1 MISSTILDTTP
12 IHFAQYANASPD
24 EQCCKGSHCHHG
36 CRAKREDEME
46 LINNVT
52 LSRALRLCGKS
63 ILLGSA
69 SIMAAGAAHAQS
81 APQADAAASAGSGYG
96 DIVVTAR
103 RREESIQ
110 RVPVAVTAVTSEQ
123 IAERGIQTTED
134 LQKLVPGVIFSGAG
148 GSESPTFFIRGQ
160 GRDVIGAALPSVIT
174 YFNEVPLNARGST
187 IPTFDVANVQVL
199 KGPQGTL
206 FGRNTT
212 GGAVLYYSQKPTYDF
227 GGYAQATLG
236 DYSWHALEGAVNVPL
251 IADKLAVRV
260 AGQYTSRAGYTKD
273 MTGNRDPDNLNNHA
287 FRVSV
292 LAEPVEGLKNTTVFD
307 YYWSRTNSTAVQA
320 LGFSPVITNNFGN
333 YSNFIGY
340 LAHVAL
346 APVLNPAQQQ
356 ALVDGFACT
365 TSIDCNVDQQVAR
378 QLAAGPRKTW
388 SNPNYQPENYSRVWG
403 ITNTT
408 EFDLGGVS
416 VKNIFGYRQSS
427 TRLNSNS
434 DGLPV
439 SMLVGDTHDST
450 KQVSDEL
457 QISGK
462 ALGDKLNY
470 ILGAFYLKVSP
481 NGEQVLP
488 LQFLNPASI
497 SPDAWPISSS
507 GNALLTDE
515 SKALFANVG
524 YEIVPGLRFNAGF
537 RHTWD
542 KESIC
547 GYTDIFSEAGRA
559 KSLADCKAT
568 VADIMAG
575 GGGATGAAAAG
586 IDKSAKFEANTW
598 SVGLDYQATPD
609 LFVYGV
615 ARRGYRAGNF
625 NTPSLGG
632 ILTPY
637 QTYTP
642 QFVTDFEI
650 GVKADW
656 RMGGVRGRTN
666 VAAFHSN
673 FTKLQRQI
681 SAIPA
686 NFDGDNNPANDPTGT
701 SVVVNGGKS
710 RVQGIEVSGYISP
723 VPSLTFDYGVSYIDA
738 KFTELSAPPIFVGL
752 AGGDAKFNSTPKWSY
767 SVQGRYQLPVKL
779 AGGDVVLRG
788 SYYWVDD
795 YIVGALN
802 FPSHH
807 TIDAAID
814 INHIADSGLNLSF
827 FVNNLTNEAYL
838 LHSVLSGNSPG
849 VFSADYAA
857 PRMYGVRARYNF

>member
-1 MISSTILDTTP
+1 MPTI
-12 IHFAQYANASPD
+12 QNA
-24 EQCCKGSHCHHG
+24 
-36 CRAKREDEME
+36 AY
-46 LINNVT
+46 
-52 LSRALRLCGKS
+52 SRALRLCCKS
-63 ILLGSA
+63 ILLGGA
-69 SIMAAGAAHAQS
+69 SLMVATAAQAQSDPQAGATVAE
-81 APQADAAASAGSGYG
+81 DTGN

-110 RVPVAVTAVTSEQ
+110 RVPVAVTAVTAEQ
-123 IAERGIQTTED
+123 IQERGIRTTED

-148 GSESPTFFIRGQ
+148 GAESPTFFIRGQ

-212 GGAVLYYSQKPTYDF
+212 GGAVLYYSKAPSHDF
-227 GGYAQATLG
+227 NGYGQVTLG

-260 AGQYTSRAGYTKD
+260 AGQYTQRDGYTQD
-273 MTGNRDPDNLNNHA
+273 MTGNRNPDNLNNHA

-292 LAEPVEGLKNTTVFD
+292 LAEPVEGVKNTTVFD
-307 YYWSRTNSTAVQA
+307 YFWSHTNSTAVQA
-320 LGFSPVITNNFGN
+320 IGFASPITDVFGN
-333 YSNFIGY
+333 YSNFINF
-340 LAHVAL
+340 LAFTPAPNGLAGAL
-346 APVLNPAQQQ
+346 SPTQQQ

-388 SNPNYQPENYSRVWG
+388 SNPDYQPSNYSRVWG

-408 EFDLGGVS
+408 ELELGAIS
-416 VKNIFGYRQSS
+416 VKNIFGYRQSK
-427 TRLNSNS
+427 TGINSNS
-434 DGLPV
+434 DGLSV
-439 SMLVGDTHDST
+439 TMLVGDTRDNT
-450 KQVSDEL
+450 KQISNEL

-462 ALGDKLNY
+462 AFGDKLNY

-497 SPDAWPISSS
+497 SPDAWPISNS

-524 YEIVPGLRFNAGF
+524 YEIVPGLRFSAGF

-547 GYTDIFSEAGRA
+547 GYTDQFSQAGRA
-559 KSLADCKAT
+559 QSLAGCLAT
-568 VADIMAG
+568 VASVQSG
-575 GGGATGAAAAG
+575 GGGATGGARAA
-586 IDKSAKFEANTW
+586 INKSAKFEANTW
-598 SVGLDYQATPD
+598 SLGLDYQATPD
-609 LFVYGV
+609 VFLYGV

-637 QTYTP
+637 QTYAP
-642 QFVTDFEI
+642 QFVTDFEV

-656 RMGGVRGRTN
+656 RMGEARGRMN
-666 VAAFHSN
+666 VAAFRSK
-673 FTKLQRQI
+673 FTQLQRQI
-681 SAIPA
+681 SAVPA
-686 NFDGDNNPANDPTGT
+686 DFDGDGDFSNDPTGS

-723 VPSLTFDYGVSYIDA
+723 VPSLTFDFGLSYIDA
-738 KFTELSAPPIFVGL
+738 KFTDLSAPAIFTGL
-752 AGGDAKFNSTPKWSY
+752 AGGGDEFNSTPKWSY

-788 SYYWVDD
+788 SYYWVDE
-795 YIVGALN
+795 YVVGKLPY
-802 FPSHH
+802 PSHH
-807 TIDAAID
+807 TVDAAID
-814 INHIADSGLNLSF
+814 INRIADSGLSLSF
-827 FVNNLTNEAYL
+827 FVNNLTNETIM
-838 LHSVLSGNSPG
+838 HNSVLSGNSPG
-849 VFSADYAA
+849 VFTADYEA